1 MNQTVE
7 HKKMMEAVT
16 EELLSTINSIQG
28 LLVLAQYHESRTE
41 VNTYLGFISTC
52 IMKVEEM
59 VNRNQCIKTPVETC
73 NCHSK

>member
-1 MNQTVE
+1 MNQVIE
-7 HKKMMEAVT
+7 NKKVIEALN

-41 VNTYLGFISTC
+41 VNTYLGLISIC

-59 VNRNQCIKTPVETC
+59 VNRNEGIVVQVEC
-73 NCHSK
+73 SNPPSK

>member
-7 HKKMMEAVT
+7 NKKMMDALSN
-16 EELLSTINSIQG
+16 ELLNTINSIQG

-52 IMKVEEM
+52 ILKVEEM
-59 VNRNQCIKTPVETC
+59 INRNQNINTQEDTC